1 MNTKLSDSLVQ
12 KHTEQ
17 PSLASAQ
24 EMARRVQA
32 SSSATRSSAKPADEI
47 DTTARGLSMP
57 RAPRRPPC
65 AARASTAA
73 AAQTTAT
80 TSNSRPHQI
89 PTQKRKSQTI
99 SAYCRGAVGAHCGGP
114 CEAVLPALLVG
125 VRGGIHVPVAIP
137 PPPTVLRPINADRS
151 SSRHEDGQLP
161 GEHKLCDRDM
171 R

>member
-1 MNTKLSDSLVQ
+1 MMLPLHVNTKLSDSLVQ

-89 PTQKRKSQTI
+89 PTQKRKRSDDFGLL
-99 SAYCRGAVGAHCGGP
+99 SRCSRGPLWRSMRSHTAS
-114 CEAVLPALLVG
+114 
-125 VRGGIHVPVAIP
+125 P
-137 PPPTVLRPINADRS
+137 PGRCPRRYPRP
-151 SSRHEDGQLP
+151 SRHPTATDRPESHQRRSLKLKTRGQTTT
-161 GEHKLCDRDM
+161 R
-171 R
+171 